1 MAYNFK
7 EVLAMAYNFEEVL
20 AMDYNLKKVELLFLL
35 RGEAPVPGTSIKSS
49 PIMYS
54 LYHNPVANIHHL
66 MLTCCITGV
75 VAAVLGLE
83 PSLK

>member
-7 EVLAMAYNFEEVL
+7 EVLAM
-20 AMDYNLKKVELLFLL
+20 DYNLQKVELLFLL

-66 MLTCCITGV
+66 MLTCCITG
-75 VAAVLGLE
+75 AAGKFL
-83 PSLK
+83 SHIFR

>member
-1 MAYNFK
+1 
-7 EVLAMAYNFEEVL
+7 
-20 AMDYNLKKVELLFLL
+20 MDYNLKKVELLFLL
-35 RGEAPVPGTSIKSS
+35 RGEAPVPGTRPGTSIKSS

-75 VAAVLGLE
+75 VAAVLDLE